1 MEKFKSFMIQ
11 VVLYPIVFNSLFAKL
26 VFLFYYYYY
35 YYYYFGGGGLT
46 ELWDKKLNLNCQTKR
61 KSIYFWNSNS
71 KTLKILEFN
80 LQSVRTRND
89 HQNKERRN
97 WIKKS
102 TLPDLL
108 GQEMVTKH
116 WLWYYGVLEH
126 RVFLFLQKFVV
137 KFSINHFST
146 TYRMRIHVY

>member
-11 VVLYPIVFNSLFAKL
+11 TVLYPVVFNSLFAKL
-26 VFLFYYYYY
+26 VFKKQLVLLSYYYC
-35 YYYYFGGGGLT
+35 YYFILGGGGST
-46 ELWDKKLNLNCQTKR
+46 EKWDKKLNLNCQTKR

-97 WIKKS
+97 WITKN

-108 GQEMVTKH
+108 GQEMVPNTGFD
-116 WLWYYGVLEH
+116 LWGFGTQSFCVSPKIGSK
-126 RVFLFLQKFVV
+126 VFYKSLLHKL
-137 KFSINHFST
+137 
-146 TYRMRIHVY
+146 

>member
-11 VVLYPIVFNSLFAKL
+11 IVLYPIVFNSLFAKL
-26 VFLFYYYYY
+26 VFRKQLVLLFYYYY
-35 YYYYFGGGGLT
+35 YYYYFGGRGVDG
-46 ELWDKKLNLNCQTKR
+46 EVRQKLNLNCQTKR

-71 KTLKILEFN
+71 KTRKILEFN

-97 WIKKS
+97 WIKKN

-108 GQEMVTKH
+108 GQEMVTNQ
-116 WLWYYGVLEH
+116 WLWYYAVLWNTE
-126 RVFLFLQKFVV
+126 FLC
-137 KFSINHFST
+137 FSKNW
-146 TYRMRIHVY
+146 

>member
-71 KTLKILEFN
+71 KTWKILEFN

-89 HQNKERRN
+89 HQNKERKKKLNKKEHPRPVRTRN
-97 WIKKS
+97 GHQTLAWILWGFGTQSFCVSPKIGSKVFYKS
-102 TLPDLL
+102 LL
-108 GQEMVTKH
+108 H
-116 WLWYYGVLEH
+116 SL
-126 RVFLFLQKFVV
+126 
-137 KFSINHFST
+137 
-146 TYRMRIHVY
+146 

>member
-89 HQNKERRN
+89 HQNKERKKKLNKKEHPRPVRTRN
-97 WIKKS
+97 GHQTLAWILWGFGTQSFCVSPKIGSKVFYKS
-102 TLPDLL
+102 LL
-108 GQEMVTKH
+108 H
-116 WLWYYGVLEH
+116 SL
-126 RVFLFLQKFVV
+126 
-137 KFSINHFST
+137 
-146 TYRMRIHVY
+146 